1 MIDKDFNSI
10 IELFEAFPDEQS
22 CIDHL
27 ERLRWHGDVVSP
39 FDPTSKVYK
48 CKDNKY
54 RCKNTGKYFNVKTNT
69 LFDSS
74 KIELRKWFAAIW
86 LVTSHKKGISSLQ
99 LSRDIDVTQKT
110 AWFMLQRIRNCFGI
124 ENNYNLNNTVEIDET
139 FVGGKNKN
147 RHNNKK
153 VEKSQG
159 RSFKDKVP
167 VLGMVERKGKL
178 VAKVVKNTSCEVLT
192 PQIVKFVKDAL
203 IYTDEWWG
211 YNSIKKLF
219 KHEFVNHR
227 MSEYVRGNVYTN
239 TIEGFWSLLKRGII
253 GIYHFTSKQHLQ
265 RYVDEFVFRY
275 NTRKQTECVRFN
287 ILLQNAE
294 HRLTYKGLI
303 YGYEKNVSCQV

>member
-1 MIDKDFNSI
+1 MQDFNSLI
-10 IELFEAFPDEQS
+10 DLFTAFPDEQS
-22 CIDHL
+22 CINHL
-27 ERLRWHGDVVSP
+27 EHLRWNGVVVSP
-39 FDPTSKVYK
+39 FDPTSKIYK

-124 ENNYNLNNTVEIDET
+124 ENNNNLNNTVEIDET
-139 FVGGKNKN
+139 YVGGKNKN
-147 RHNNKK
+147 RHNSKR
-153 VEKSQG
+153 VEGIQG
-159 RSFKDKVP
+159 RSVKDKTP

-178 VAKVVKNTSCEVLT
+178 VAKIVKNTSCEVLT
-192 PQIVKFVKDAL
+192 PQIVNFVKDAL
-203 IYTDEWWG
+203 IYTDEWCG

-219 KHEFVNHR
+219 KHEYVNHR
-227 MSEYVRGNVYTN
+227 TSEYVRGNVYTN

-265 RYVDEFVFRY
+265 RYVDEFAFRY
-275 NTRKQTECVRFN
+275 NTRKCTESGRFN
-287 ILLQNAE
+287 LLLRNTE
-294 HRLTYKGLI
+294 HRLTYKELI
-303 YGYEKNVSCQV
+303 YG